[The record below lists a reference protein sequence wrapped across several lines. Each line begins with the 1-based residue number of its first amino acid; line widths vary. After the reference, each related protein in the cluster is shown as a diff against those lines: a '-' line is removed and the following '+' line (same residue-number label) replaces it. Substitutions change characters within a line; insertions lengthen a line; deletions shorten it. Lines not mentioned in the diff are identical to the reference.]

1 MKKGAL
7 ALALILA
14 AAVLAP
20 AQQVSFKLMGGLS
33 WINGS
38 DYNDGIAGDFALFRA
53 TSTTVSGSFANLTGG
68 AHFQAELIT
77 HINGWLAVGL
87 GGGYYRVSN
96 TSTVSSGGLATDGTP
111 YTATSTLSP
120 QVSVIPFS
128 LNVHYFADLGP
139 KLKIDA
145 YAGPVFFIVQ
155 THIEN
160 PGTLTTANTSTLELF
175 TASAS
180 TLGAQAGLG
189 LSYQLMRRI
198 SILVDASYHFGSYT
212 DIQGNWVKNTTS
224 DAGFTSLSSDSYFM
238 WSYNYTQGATYQQYG
253 FFDANGPT
261 GAGISK
267 ARKTKIDISGLMI
280 SAGVRISF

>member
-20 AQQVSFKLMGGLS
+20 AQQVSFKLMGGFS

-38 DYNDGIAGDFALFRA
+38 DYNDGIAGDFALIRA
-53 TSTTVSGSFANLTGG
+53 TSTTVSGSFANLTNG

-96 TSTVSSGGLATDGTP
+96 TSKVSYAGLAADGTT
-111 YTATSTLSP
+111 YSATSTLSP
-120 QVSVIPFS
+120 QISVIPFF
-128 LNVHYFADLGP
+128 LNVHYFAALSP
-139 KLKIDA
+139 KLKLDI

-160 PGTLTTANTSTLELF
+160 PGTLTSANTSTLELF

-180 TLGAQAGLG
+180 TLGAQAGVG
-189 LSYQLMRRI
+189 LAYQLSRRFHVI
-198 SILVDASYHFGSYT
+198 ADASYHLGSYT

-224 DAGFTSLSSDSYFM
+224 DAGFTSLSSDSYYM
-238 WSYNYTQGATYQQYG
+238 WTYTQNGSYAQYG
-253 FFDANGPT
+253 FAGTAGPT
-261 GAGISK
+261 GDGISN
-267 ARKTKIDISGLMI
+267 ARHTKIDISGLVI